1 MGNLLHHQNTILM
14 KKAEIL
20 TRRIGQGAA
29 NLMETS
35 HDPRNK
41 LPSLTIM
48 FPRYPGYGDIKTVP
62 PRSFMLSAIETRDLY
77 KMLREY
83 YEEFSNDTKS

>member
-1 MGNLLHHQNTILM
+1 
-14 KKAEIL
+14 
-20 TRRIGQGAA
+20 
-29 NLMETS
+29 
-35 HDPRNK
+35 
-41 LPSLTIM
+41 M